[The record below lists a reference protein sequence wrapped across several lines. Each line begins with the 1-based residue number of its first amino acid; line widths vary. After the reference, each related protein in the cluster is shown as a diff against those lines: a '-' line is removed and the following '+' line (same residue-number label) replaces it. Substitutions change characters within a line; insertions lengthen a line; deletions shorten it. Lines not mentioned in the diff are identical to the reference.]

1 MATLFIG
8 SQYIKDSSYI
18 DENVDEKLLKS
29 TIADTQDF
37 RILNILGT
45 ALYNSLKDTAP
56 TTWNA
61 SQLTL
66 VNDYIKP
73 ALKYW
78 VLHDG
83 GMLFQYKIMNKGIV
97 KRTSENA
104 DSIDSGE
111 LKMLLDLFRSRA
123 EFYSERITKYLLQN
137 NTTYPLYNNFG
148 TGIDA
153 VAPAQSNYTG
163 GWYLDDNNDCG
174 YKGIDSYKEPRC

>member
-45 ALYNSLKDTAP
+45 ALYNSLKDTSP

-78 VLHDG
+78 VL
-83 GMLFQYKIMNKGIV
+83 V
-97 KRTSENA
+97 KHTIR
-104 DSIDSGE
+104 
-111 LKMLLDLFRSRA
+111 L
-123 EFYSERITKYLLQN
+123 
-137 NTTYPLYNNFG
+137 P
-148 TGIDA
+148 
-153 VAPAQSNYTG
+153 
-163 GWYLDDNNDCG
+163 
-174 YKGIDSYKEPRC
+174 